1 MPTELTFT
9 VTNPDGSTLT
19 IIPTEYRSDWPFLY
33 NQSLSFKC
41 YDGQLIDERATII
54 VSKAGI
60 AMPVFCGWFDQMKRP
75 SFKSGRPQQ
84 YHCSGFSKLL
94 NFRSSFQK
102 SYANTVQI
110 NNLLGDTITNQGLLF
125 IASSLATGWELSN
138 KQGAPTN
145 TYCLERT
152 GTDALYTPRI
162 PLITPAIYLGSTLLT
177 ASASLEAMQVNEWF
191 RDADR
196 IYIRT
201 SAGEPT
207 GNPQT
212 YPCYIL
218 NFKNCHL
225 RAGSISTDTLV
236 SPGVDV
242 LTERLWTSFMRVAET
257 QGLEFS
263 FVNRSDGD
271 QDVDARKTIY
281 RGWYDDPVKSYLE
294 VDLIDFE
301 SGTMDD
307 SKHGFD
313 SVILRGRTNTFNLSL
328 LPPNRWGRSK
338 AIDEEDPL
346 AAGIYKEHIPF
357 QSIMSEEQL
366 VTRAAYMLGQMADER
381 YLRVWAR
388 PDYALKLG
396 DFIRVTITSEP
407 YAGQYN
413 MRLFNKAFESRLGGD
428 VMELTLYDGYNPED

>member
-19 IIPTEYRSDWPFLY
+19 ITPTEYRSDWPFLY
-33 NQSLSFKC
+33 HQSLTFKC
-41 YDGQLIDERATII
+41 YDGQLIDERATIV
-54 VSKAGI
+54 VSKTGAT
-60 AMPVFCGWFDQMKRP
+60 MPVFCGWFDQMKRP
-75 SFKSGRPQQ
+75 SFKSKRPQQ

-94 NFRSSFQK
+94 NVRSSFQK
-102 SYANTVQI
+102 SYAATVQV

-125 IASSLATGWELSN
+125 VASSLATGWKLSTE
-138 KQGAPTN
+138 QGAPVN

-177 ASASLEAMQVNEWF
+177 ASLSLEAMQVNEWF

-201 SAGEPT
+201 AAGEPT
-207 GNPQT
+207 GNPDT

-225 RAGSISTDTLV
+225 WAGSISTDTLV
-236 SPGVDV
+236 PPGVDV

-271 QDVDARKTIY
+271 QDVDAKRTIY
-281 RGWYDDPVKSYLE
+281 RGWYDDPWKTYVE
-294 VDLIDFE
+294 ADLIDFE
-301 SGTMDD
+301 LGTLDD

-313 SVILRGRTNTFNLSL
+313 SIVLRGRTDTFNLCN

-338 AIDEEDPL
+338 ALGEMDPL
-346 AAGIYKEHIPF
+346 AGGIYKEYIPY
-357 QSIMSEEQL
+357 QSTMTEEQL
-366 VTRAAYMLGQMADER
+366 VTRSGYMLGQMADER
-381 YLRVWAR
+381 YLRIWAR